1 MLMGW
6 DGICSLSSH
15 GNQPINA
22 LSVKSVAP
30 WRRRNRLIVSALA
43 AWAQT
48 SHTPQGWTVLA
59 TVGHNLARMGLWASA
74 S

>member
-6 DGICSLSSH
+6 DRICSLSSH

-43 AWAQT
+43 AGAQNQPY
-48 SHTPQGWTVLA
+48 SAGLDSPGYC
-59 TVGHNLARMGLWASA
+59 GHNLARTGLWASA